1 MYEGSETLLAQILV
15 EAQKIITTHLSGGYD
30 FFVSSAK
37 TKPPVL
43 PGEIKSFS
51 ENKTAELDARRMY
64 WRKNNLQV

>member
-1 MYEGSETLLAQILV
+1 MKRALLCLYATELFV
-15 EAQKIITTHLSGGYD
+15 
-30 FFVSSAK
+30 VSSAK